1 MKTNSLLVLA
11 SFAVLAASA
20 SAASSQPDAEVVVLP
35 TYVVT
40 SPGTLPVERQINA
53 SLDELRLKAQ
63 APVVFVTELPLLRA
77 QFAANALPANGGKP
91 VHVAKF

>member
-11 SFAVLAASA
+11 SFAVFAASA
-20 SAASSQPDAEVVVLP
+20 SAASIQSDSEVVVLP

-40 SPGTLPVERQINA
+40 TPATLPVERQINA

-63 APVVFVTELPLLRA
+63 APAVFVAELPLLRA
-77 QFAANALPANGGKP
+77 QFVEQSVPAKSGQP
-91 VHVAKF
+91 VHIVKS